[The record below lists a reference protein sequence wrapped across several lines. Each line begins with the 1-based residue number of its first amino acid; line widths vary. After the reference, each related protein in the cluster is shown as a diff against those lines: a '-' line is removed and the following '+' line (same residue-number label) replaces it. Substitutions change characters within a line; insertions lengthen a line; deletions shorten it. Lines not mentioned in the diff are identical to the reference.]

1 MPNRANKH
9 AAPTE
14 LHAFAVHE
22 FYKHGATTALWLNP
36 TTRVFNDLLSF
47 LLRALFQ
54 KNAQFSDRSHVFSFP
69 PPLLDA
75 NQCRQIY
82 AFETHIESFDVDM
95 TPM

>member
-1 MPNRANKH
+1 VPNRANKH

-47 LLRALFQ
+47 FLRALFQ

-69 PPLLDA
+69 RHFLMRISVGRSMHLKHTLKA
-75 NQCRQIY
+75 SMSI
-82 AFETHIESFDVDM
+82 
-95 TPM
+95 